1 MNWNRT
7 NAGLSNKF
15 TIYHLTIRSS
25 SLNKLSFRIELK
37 KKREMNPL
45 CDHTDNYIFIN
56 KSTRLSLIL
65 LIFPNYLIFNI

>member
-1 MNWNRT
+1 
-7 NAGLSNKF
+7 
-15 TIYHLTIRSS
+15 
-25 SLNKLSFRIELK
+25 
-37 KKREMNPL
+37 MNPL

>member
-7 NAGLSNKF
+7 NAGLPNKF

-25 SLNKLSFRIELK
+25 FLNKLSFRIELK

-45 CDHTDNYIFIN
+45 SDHTDNYIFIN